1 MYYDYVFV
9 VLVYFNVSDV
19 IGFIRSVATIG
30 YNSKII
36 LVNSYSNE
44 EVSNKVNQI
53 ARNNGCDFL
62 ETENKGYGFGNNIGI
77 NYALKNYEFSY
88 LIVSNADVI
97 VKKIGRLPSKNDKV
111 VIGPIIRNKTG
122 KLQNPYLASDSL
134 LRNKIMYFGYKNN
147 SKILLFIGRTLS
159 RITKLLFIICSQGNK
174 TEVQTFSLHGCFII
188 FTRAALSLL
197 YPVFDEQI
205 FLFSEELDLA
215 LRARELGI
223 KMVINR
229 KTQILHLEDGS
240 MKYESDSYLGKIE
253 RESFL
258 YVYKKWYK

>member
-9 VLVYFNVSDV
+9 VLVYLNVSDI
-19 IGFIRSVATIG
+19 IGFIRSVAMIG

-77 NYALKNYEFSY
+77 NYAIKNYEFSY

-111 VIGPIIRNKTG
+111 VIGPIIKNKNG
-122 KLQNPYLASDSL
+122 KLQNPYLATQSL
-134 LRNKIMYFGYKNN
+134 LRNKLMYLGYKNN
-147 SKILLFIGRTLS
+147 SEILLFISRTIS
-159 RITKLLFIICSQGNK
+159 RITKLLFIIKSHRSK
-174 TEVQTFSLHGCFII
+174 TEVSTFSLHGSFLI
-188 FTRAALSLL
+188 FTHTALSLL

-229 KTQILHLEDGS
+229 ETQILHLEDGS
-240 MKYESDSYLGKIE
+240 MKYESNSYLGKIE
-253 RESFL
+253 RESFIH
-258 YVYKKWYK
+258 VYEKWYK